1 MKIDHKENN
10 KKKIKKK
17 LFLIPLFLFLGVGI
31 VFAAW
36 TFSYNNTIQA
46 TIIGEEVLLVIEE
59 ISDFNVETIN
69 GSVNNSQTLSLFN
82 KNGVKFTNLNFTVNK
97 VLTEMSCPNYINDC
111 SVEFKNSTGVV
122 NSGNEIVLFSG
133 FNNFTIETM
142 CVQNSCGQNI
152 SIEVDIQ

>member
-122 NSGNEIVLFSG
+122 NSGN
-133 FNNFTIETM
+133 
-142 CVQNSCGQNI
+142 
-152 SIEVDIQ
+152 